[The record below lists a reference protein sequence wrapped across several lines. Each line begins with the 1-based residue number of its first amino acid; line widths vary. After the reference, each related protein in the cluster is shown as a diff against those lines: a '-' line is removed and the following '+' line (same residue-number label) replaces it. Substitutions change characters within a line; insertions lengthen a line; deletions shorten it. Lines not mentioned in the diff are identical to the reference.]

1 MGMQFTYKTNIFII
15 GYLFKLAKINLEK
28 LSTPLKTENSPQ
40 PKNNFSNKLIKIYK
54 VKRP

>member
-1 MGMQFTYKTNIFII
+1 MQFTYKTNIFII